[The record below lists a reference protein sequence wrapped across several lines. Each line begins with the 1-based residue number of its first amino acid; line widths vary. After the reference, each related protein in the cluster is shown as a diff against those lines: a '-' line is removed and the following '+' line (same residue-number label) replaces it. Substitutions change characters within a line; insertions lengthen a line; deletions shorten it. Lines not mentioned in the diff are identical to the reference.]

1 MKRLSLLLLLSG
13 ITLACCVRYLHPDG
27 DDAGKLL
34 FSVLRNA
41 SAYSAAFAA
50 GVVAT
55 LCLGQV
61 GALRELFGKQEQHTA
76 LLRMAEAVRAAA
88 IASPEIPESQL
99 PEVEFFADTLDREL
113 DALLNATVTETSD
126 GKHARTAARSWKG
139 CVEISLPDPATPMTH
154 ETPQPR
160 WAREGRV

>member
-13 ITLACCVRYLHPDG
+13 ITLACCVGYLHPDG
-27 DDAGKLL
+27 DNAGELL
-34 FSVLRNA
+34 FSFLRNA

-61 GALRELFGKQEQHTA
+61 GALRELFGKQEQHAA

-139 CVEISLPDPATPMTH
+139 CVEIFLPDPATPMTH

>member
-27 DDAGKLL
+27 DDAGELL

-61 GALRELFGKQEQHTA
+61 GALRELFGKQEQHAA

-126 GKHARTAARSWKG
+126 GKHARTAARS
-139 CVEISLPDPATPMTH
+139 
-154 ETPQPR
+154 
-160 WAREGRV
+160 

>member
-27 DDAGKLL
+27 DDAGELL

-61 GALRELFGKQEQHTA
+61 GALRELFGKLSASRSSTHLCCEW
-76 LLRMAEAVRAAA
+76 LKRSELRPSRARRYPR
-88 IASPEIPESQL
+88 AS
-99 PEVEFFADTLDREL
+99 
-113 DALLNATVTETSD
+113 
-126 GKHARTAARSWKG
+126 
-139 CVEISLPDPATPMTH
+139 C
-154 ETPQPR
+154 PR
-160 WAREGRV
+160 G